1 MRSQIRIVSARPDLH
16 HTLAAKLLAI
26 QRSAYEVEA
35 ELIGDDRIPI
45 LHESVHELRDAPLN
59 WLVAFGG
66 ADEPV
71 GAVAWK
77 SMGES
82 VDIDRLVVSPLMHRQ
97 GIGRGL
103 VTALLDATAESRFA
117 VATGRENKPARALY
131 ESLGFMHVRDEEIVD
146 RLWLARYRLD
156 R

>member
-1 MRSQIRIVSARPDLH
+1 
-16 HTLAAKLLAI
+16 
-26 QRSAYEVEA
+26 
-35 ELIGDDRIPI
+35 
-45 LHESVHELRDAPLN
+45 
-59 WLVAFGG
+59 
-66 ADEPV
+66 
-71 GAVAWK
+71 
-77 SMGES
+77 
-82 VDIDRLVVSPLMHRQ
+82 MHRQ